1 MALGMDLR
9 STAHLGIIAKN
20 ALSSLYHHNKQAAE
34 KERIEPETTKYPD
47 QWVDRWTRVGGRK
60 QFYHSY
66 EKNRRGNKEG
76 LDINIF
82 SSTVLLRILYE
93 KKVRFK
99 KSTLLKALH
108 VIWFHFSRHRYVIWL
123 IISNRRFFAHIKF
136 QLWLTFVW

>member
-47 QWVDRWTRVGGRK
+47 QWVGGRK
-60 QFYHSY
+60 QFYHRY

-93 KKVRFK
+93 KRWD
-99 KSTLLKALH
+99 LKNQP
-108 VIWFHFSRHRYVIWL
+108 F
-123 IISNRRFFAHIKF
+123 
-136 QLWLTFVW
+136 